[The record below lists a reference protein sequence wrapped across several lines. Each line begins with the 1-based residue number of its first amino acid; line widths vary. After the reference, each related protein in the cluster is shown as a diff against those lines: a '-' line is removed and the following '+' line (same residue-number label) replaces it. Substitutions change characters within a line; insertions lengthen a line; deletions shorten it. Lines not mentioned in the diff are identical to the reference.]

1 MYEPVRLRAEDGPDF
16 EQLLDRALRTPEIT
30 DALRRSGE
38 GIDAGQLR
46 AQALG
51 SQAAIAAAAAAEYRT
66 YLRLRT
72 SGARPGP
79 LPRRP
84 GRTARATGGLLP
96 ALGVLVPGL
105 AATAAAIFLLIG
117 YGLRAVGMPSR
128 LADELVFA
136 GLTAAC
142 IAAAATLAGLFWMLV
157 VAARNRAVPDGGA
170 DQDPHAA
177 LVRAREAWHGAL
189 LERGVLP
196 FLLGRLDAGL
206 PAGSPGPNAGRA
218 LPVTGV
224 DDAEAAGRA
233 GAGRQRR
240 RGGPGYSAPDFA
252 SPDFS
257 SPDFTGPEAP
267 SRE

>member
-1 MYEPVRLRAEDGPDF
+1 MYEPIRLRAEDGPDF
-16 EQLLDRALRTPEIT
+16 EQLLDRALRTPEVT
-30 DALRRSGE
+30 DALRRCDE
-38 GIDAGQLR
+38 GVDAGQLR

-66 YLRLRT
+66 YLALRT
-72 SGARPGP
+72 AGARPVT
-79 LPRRP
+79 LPHRS

-117 YGLRAVGMPSR
+117 FGLRAVGMSSS
-128 LADELVFA
+128 LADDLVFA
-136 GLTAAC
+136 GVTAAC
-142 IAAAATLAGLFWMLV
+142 IAAVATLAGLFWMLV
-157 VAARNRAVPDGGA
+157 VAARNRSVPDGGA
-170 DQDPHAA
+170 EQDPYAA

-196 FLLGRLDAGL
+196 FLLGRLDTGL
-206 PAGSPGPNAGRA
+206 PSKKAGPVAGRA

-224 DDAEAAGRA
+224 DDAGTAGDGHR
-233 GAGRQRR
+233 RR